1 MSSRRSLTDT
11 SGSSTT
17 TQQNEQHKQHEQ
29 NKQNEQH
36 KQNEKH
42 KQNEQNEQNEQH
54 EQNEQNEQQGPKTS
68 MWVIAADASQ
78 PHHDN
83 KKAKK
88 MKMSKKKRTES
99 ICKKL

>member
-17 TQQNEQHKQHEQ
+17 TQQNEQHKQNE
-29 NKQNEQH
+29 QNEQH

-42 KQNEQNEQNEQH
+42 KQNEQNER
-54 EQNEQNEQQGPKTS
+54 NEQNEQQGPKTS

-88 MKMSKKKRTES
+88 N
-99 ICKKL
+99 